1 MANRYRDT
9 KRSKTSDGIEYITN
23 SIYPDIPLS
32 DQDYYVISTGGD
44 RYDNLAQQFYSDHTL
59 WWIIAMANNS
69 ERASLIVEPG
79 IQLRI
84 PADKDRIL
92 QLYRDTNKLR

>member
-9 KRSKTSDGIEYITN
+9 KRLKTSDGIEYITN

-92 QLYRDTNKLR
+92 QLYRDINKSR

>member
-1 MANRYRDT
+1 MANRYRDIT
-9 KRSKTSDGIEYITN
+9 KSKTTEGVEYVN
-23 SIYPDIPLS
+23 NPIYPEIPLS
-32 DQDYYVISTGGD
+32 DRDYYVISTGGD
-44 RYDNLAQQFYSDHTL
+44 RYDTLAKQFYSDYTL

-79 IQLRI
+79 VQLRI

-92 QLYRDTNKLR
+92 QIYNQVNKKR

>member
-1 MANRYRDT
+1 MANRYRDIQHS
-9 KRSKTSDGIEYITN
+9 RTSDGVEYIN
-23 SIYPDIPLS
+23 NPIYPEIPLS

-44 RYDNLAQQFYSDHTL
+44 RYDTLAQQFYSDYSL

-84 PADKDRIL
+84 PANKENIL
-92 QLYRDTNKLR
+92 QLYRDINKSR

>member
-1 MANRYRDT
+1 MANRYRDI
-9 KRSKTSDGIEYITN
+9 KQYRTSDGVEYKTN
-23 SIYPDIPLS
+23 AIYPDIPLS

-44 RYDNLAQQFYSDHTL
+44 RYDTLAQQFYSDHTL

-79 IQLRI
+79 VQLRI
-84 PADKDRIL
+84 PADKDKIQ
-92 QLYRDTNKLR
+92 QLYRDINKSR

>member
-1 MANRYRDT
+1 MANRYRDIQHNI
-9 KRSKTSDGIEYITN
+9 TSDGVDYIDN
-23 SIYPDIPLS
+23 PIYPNIPLS

-44 RYDNLAQQFYSDHTL
+44 RYDTLAQQFYSDYTL

-84 PADKDRIL
+84 PANKENIL
-92 QLYRDTNKLR
+92 QLYRDINKAR

>member
-1 MANRYRDT
+1 MANRYRDIQ
-9 KRSKTSDGIEYITN
+9 RSTTSDGIEYIN
-23 SIYPDIPLS
+23 NPIYPDIPLS

-44 RYDNLAQQFYSDHTL
+44 RYDTLAQQFYSDYSL

-79 IQLRI
+79 VQLRI
-84 PADKDRIL
+84 PADKDSIL
-92 QLYRDTNKLR
+92 QLYRQANQIR

>member
-1 MANRYRDT
+1 MANRYRDIKHST
-9 KRSKTSDGIEYITN
+9 TSDGVEFITN
-23 SIYPDIPLS
+23 PIYPDIPMS
-32 DQDYYVISTGGD
+32 DQDYYVLSTGGD
-44 RYDNLAQQFYSDHTL
+44 RYDTLAQQFYSDYTL

-84 PADKDRIL
+84 PANKENII
-92 QLYRDTNKLR
+92 QLYRSVNKSR

>member
-1 MANRYRDT
+1 MANRYKNT
-9 KRSKTSDGIEYITN
+9 ERSITSDGIEYIYN
-23 SIYPDIPLS
+23 SIYPNIPLS
-32 DQDYYVISTGGD
+32 NQDYYVISTAGD
-44 RYDNLAQQFYSDHTL
+44 RYDTLAQQFYSDYSL

-84 PADKDRIL
+84 PANKENII
-92 QLYRDTNKLR
+92 QLYRDINSTR

>member
-9 KRSKTSDGIEYITN
+9 YHSTTSDGIEYIDN
-23 SIYPDIPLS
+23 PIYPNIPLS

-44 RYDNLAQQFYSDHTL
+44 RYDTLAQQFYSDYSL

-84 PADKDRIL
+84 PANKENII
-92 QLYRDTNKLR
+92 QLYRDINSTR